1 MYGIAGSKRDAANTK
16 QSLVSTVKP
25 ARSSARQ
32 ASTRSAALGTPLEH
46 RGSRN
51 AGICASHVG

>member
-25 ARSSARQ
+25 ARLSA
-32 ASTRSAALGTPLEH
+32 
-46 RGSRN
+46 
-51 AGICASHVG
+51 